1 MSKHLSSLTHSQVD
15 HVKAACSKMA
25 SSKTAYTKVKSKSK
39 AKAHNSNVALL
50 KPIYS
55 KQRGFAAVETV
66 IVSPVLLLILVG
78 LIELI
83 QMIQANYLIISV
95 SREGANI
102 ISRSSTETPQEI
114 MDIVAST
121 SSPLDLS
128 ADGNIYI
135 TLVVGQDDADPYVSS
150 QHRWDNFGYSVDS
163 ETWGNCASWDSN
175 DQCVLDEDDLPSLSN
190 FAIDLA
196 EGESVYVVEVLYEYN
211 PAFSFFLESGV
222 SITDTT
228 YL

>member
-1 MSKHLSSLTHSQVD
+1 MSNHFSSSLAHSQ
-15 HVKAACSKMA
+15 A
-25 SSKTAYTKVKSKSK
+25 SHLKS
-39 AKAHNSNVALL
+39 V
-50 KPIYS
+50 YS

-102 ISRSSTETPQEI
+102 ISRSSTETPQDI

-135 TLVVGQDDADPYVSS
+135 TLVVGQDDDDPYVSS
-150 QHRWDNFGYSVDS
+150 QHRWDDFGYSVDS
-163 ETWGNCASWDSN
+163 GTWGDCANWDN
-175 DQCVLDEDDLPSLSN
+175 DDQCELDEDNLPTLSN
-190 FAIDLA
+190 FAIDLG